1 MEREKRFMRVEEVA
15 EELDVSVSHAYKV
28 MQKLNAE
35 LKEKGFITVS
45 GRLNRQYFYER
56 LYGTGK
62 EGASDAGV

>member
-35 LKEKGFITVS
+35 LKDK
-45 GRLNRQYFYER
+45 
-56 LYGTGK
+56 
-62 EGASDAGV
+62 